1 MVARREKMLRA
12 KTKIYL
18 SSLLFLSL
26 LLGFSGLASADPTVM
41 VTDYA
46 LEPETLLPG
55 DSAEL
60 TITLTNTE
68 TTATKTDNDYIN
80 SLVVDST
87 TDTIAATLNNV
98 WITADGDGSY
108 SIRASENYEDVGDLS
123 PGSSITLSFEITAQ
137 NNISEGLYNP
147 IVNVD
152 VVDYQD
158 VQFPIPV
165 RISTFSATILPKDV
179 PKKISSS
186 GSTSITLT
194 AVNNREA
201 PVEDVTITADA
212 DQSISVAPMS
222 TYIGAL
228 DSESSQ
234 DLTCSLH
241 PSMLGKQN
249 ISFMISYRNGENTHT
264 KTIQLPIEVIET
276 HDVSPVLYNL
286 PESINQHGSDRITLE
301 IYNAKSDTITGV
313 TVIPVTNFSTSPSEY
328 FIGSMDSDDV
338 FSASFDVFSKDLD
351 PGNYSMGFKVSF
363 KQGNNY
369 FESPVISET
378 IMVTSNNTNT
388 NAIDSNF
395 ATMVIGII
403 VLLVIV
409 IFLGLWKTRIIK

>member
-1 MVARREKMLRA
+1 MFQNTGKG
-12 KTKIYL
+12 
-18 SSLLFLSL
+18 LFFIL
-26 LLGFSGLASADPTVM
+26 LLTLFVFCFVGLTNADPTVM
-41 VTDYA
+41 ITDYR

-80 SLVVDST
+80 SLIVEST

-165 RISTFSATILPKDV
+165 RISTFSATLLPKDV

-201 PVEDVTITADA
+201 TVEDVTITANMN
-212 DQSISVAPMS
+212 QSISVSPTS

-228 DSESSQ
+228 DSESFQ
-234 DLTCSLH
+234 DLSCSLH
-241 PSMLGKQN
+241 PSILGKQN
-249 ISFMISYRNGENTHT
+249 VSFTISYRNGENTHT
-264 KTIQLPIEVIET
+264 KTIIIPIEVIET

-286 PESINQHGSDRITLE
+286 PDSIVEQGSDRITLE

-313 TVIPVTNFSTSPSEY
+313 TVIPVTEFYTSPSEY
-328 FIGSMDSDDV
+328 FIGSMNSDDV

-369 FESPVISET
+369 FESPVIAET
-378 IMVTSNNTNT
+378 IMVSPNNTNT
-388 NAIDSNF
+388 NSIDSGF
-395 ATMVIGII
+395 ATMIIGLM

-409 IFLGLWKTRIIK
+409 IFFILWKTRIIK

>member
-1 MVARREKMLRA
+1 MVQNTA
-12 KTKIYL
+12 KG
-18 SSLLFLSL
+18 LFFIILFTL
-26 LLGFSGLASADPTVM
+26 FAFCFVGLTNADPTVM
-41 VTDYA
+41 VTDYS

-87 TDTIAATLNNV
+87 TDTIAATLKNV

-165 RISTFSATILPKDV
+165 RISTFSATLLPKDV

-194 AVNNREA
+194 AVNNRETT
-201 PVEDVTITADA
+201 VEDVTITADVN
-212 DQSISVAPMS
+212 QSISVSPIS

-241 PSMLGKQN
+241 PSILGKQN
-249 ISFMISYRNGENTHT
+249 VSFTISYRNGENTHT
-264 KTIQLPIEVIET
+264 KTITLPIEVIET

-286 PESINQHGSDRITLE
+286 PDSIVEQGFDRITLE

-313 TVIPVTNFSTSPSEY
+313 TVIPVTEFYTSPSEY
-328 FIGSMDSDDV
+328 FIGSMNSDDV

-369 FESPVISET
+369 FESPVIAET
-378 IMVTSNNTNT
+378 IMVSPNNTNT
-388 NAIDSNF
+388 NSIDSGF
-395 ATMVIGII
+395 ATMIIGLM

-409 IFLGLWKTRIIK
+409 IFFILWKTRIIK

>member
-1 MVARREKMLRA
+1 MFQNTGKG
-12 KTKIYL
+12 
-18 SSLLFLSL
+18 LFFIL
-26 LLGFSGLASADPTVM
+26 LLTLFVFCFVGLTNADPTVM
-41 VTDYA
+41 ITDYR

-80 SLVVDST
+80 SLIVEST

-165 RISTFSATILPKDV
+165 RISTFSATLLPKDV

-201 PVEDVTITADA
+201 TVEDVTITANMN
-212 DQSISVAPMS
+212 QSISVSPTS

-234 DLTCSLH
+234 DLSCSLH
-241 PSMLGKQN
+241 PSILGKQN
-249 ISFMISYRNGENTHT
+249 VSFTISYRNGENTHT
-264 KTIQLPIEVIET
+264 KTITIPIEVIET

-286 PESINQHGSDRITLE
+286 PDSIVEQGSDRITLE

-313 TVIPVTNFSTSPSEY
+313 TVIPVTEFYTSPSEY

-338 FSASFDVFSKDLD
+338 FSASFDVFSKDLY

-369 FESPVISET
+369 FESPVIAET
-378 IMVTSNNTNT
+378 IMVSPNNTNT
-388 NAIDSNF
+388 NSIDSGF
-395 ATMVIGII
+395 ATIIIGLM

-409 IFLGLWKTRIIK
+409 IFFILWKTRIIK